1 MSQAEFANEIGMSP
15 RTYQDIERGITVRL
29 EADVL
34 ERLVAMGVDLEALVS
49 SEMRDIRAGYRL
61 DLLGEI
67 AALRGTSPMQVWID
81 LGLPEKHLRDGVAGG
96 PAFTKREMQMIQ
108 DLWRECF
115 PGGISEMERKL
126 GYVELVNAGNVDKI
140 FQPKVEKD
148 LIAEPTP
155 AQPPGVDHVLTAAKI
170 RAAEAARQGGDPA
183 TVVPPALSGGEL
195 LIMEFGAWVRRKL
208 LKSPEALD
216 DLEPAL
222 RRLINEVEHGPLNAL
237 KMDVVAHPDA
247 WGDNLRAL
255 VMALPALERRRLM
268 DWLAEQ
274 ISAQADRDLGPA
286 RETAAG
292 GDRK

>member
-1 MSQAEFANEIGMSP
+1 MKSVGDRIRYARKQAGFTQVQLAELAGTKPGTIGDKEVNRGNPSGP
-15 RTYQDIERGITVRL
+15 LLKAIEYATGYSAHWLATGEGNPLVPL
-29 EADVL
+29 EKA
-34 ERLVAMGVDLEALVS
+34 AGV
-49 SEMRDIRAGYRL
+49 SE
-61 DLLGEI
+61 
-67 AALRGTSPMQVWID
+67 P
-81 LGLPEKHLRDGVAGG
+81 G
-96 PAFTKREMQMIQ
+96 P
-108 DLWRECF
+108 
-115 PGGISEMERKL
+115 
-126 GYVELVNAGNVDKI
+126 
-140 FQPKVEKD
+140 
-148 LIAEPTP
+148 
-155 AQPPGVDHVLTAAKI
+155 
-170 RAAEAARQGGDPA
+170 EAA
-183 TVVPPALSGGEL
+183 GEL
-195 LIMEFGAWVRRKL
+195 LILEFGAWVRRKL
-208 LKSPEALD
+208 IKSPEALD